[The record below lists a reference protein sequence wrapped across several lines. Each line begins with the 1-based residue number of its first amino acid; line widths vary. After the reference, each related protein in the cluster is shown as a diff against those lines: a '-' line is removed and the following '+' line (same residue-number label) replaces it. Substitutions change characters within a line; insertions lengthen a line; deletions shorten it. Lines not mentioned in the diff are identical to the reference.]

1 MAKSGNKME
10 VILMDTNAKRYLE
23 LISQHL
29 QEHHAALFVGSGF
42 SLNADKVTSDVPDI
56 PLWAGLAQKF
66 KEKLGDSDQ
75 NDPLALAESVEI
87 AYGRSELDHLL
98 LDSIKDADYR
108 PSPLYEK
115 LLRLPWSDVFTT
127 NYDTLLERAGENLVE
142 KTFTLVTNKNDL
154 VGSSGATRLIKLH
167 GSFPSQRPFIITAED
182 YRTYP
187 QKFAPFVNTVQQS
200 LLENTLCM
208 IGFSGNDPNFNNW
221 IGWIRDNLGAENAP
235 YLYLLSHE
243 SVSDVRR
250 EWLHRRN
257 IIVVDLSE
265 IFSAET
271 PYAIYEKALDYLWN
285 AYSEFR
291 VTGQNWKIEQL
302 LGENL
307 NHTASIKE
315 ALPIL
320 KKNHENCPKA
330 VTLSALNREQLK
342 HLLSITRSILAEQC
356 SQKNP
361 DTEKEI
367 EYLYEYDWLNEKAL
381 LPLFSADIDLY
392 QKILDR
398 NSDVCSAE
406 KGSILLS
413 MLRSF
418 REHGDEENWN
428 KKYEEIITIRSFLTD
443 EQQEK
448 LQWEKCLHLLFRY
461 EFQQTKQQLREWRVS
476 PDKTLWALRKAA
488 LCAELGEYNTALSL
502 LQNSLSNLRQR
513 LSRQT
518 RPDAFL
524 ISLESPMMRLQS
536 YISQAYSSSK
546 EEIDGENDSQD
557 FADEHRRT
565 IHRQYE
571 VDWEDENKYFTSK
584 LEAHWVPFQTYE
596 SKPGFDF
603 GINSST
609 MHLGGEDEERILAF
623 SFLRFR
629 EETGIPFRL
638 GNVVEGTKAAGGAA
652 ERIALYCPLWAI
664 LTVVR
669 TDEEKYVESSLT
681 RGVLSTW
688 PQEDADECCKFYMD
702 AVLRTETELNEIK
715 THWANTFATRTARI
729 LLTALSE
736 LCSKC
741 SDKMMETLL
750 VFLKKLYESP
760 QKEHYLNATLMVRR
774 LISFYPVALRHDLV
788 MQLLT
793 FPLPDLKRLNVQ
805 LDFPDPFEVLSA
817 SASGYESNSDRS
829 YKEVE
834 QLIALIQRNDED
846 LSALNR
852 LLYCGAHGLLTTE
865 QKKWLG
871 GFIWEN
877 GEPHLPP
884 YWLDTVCLKLPSQYE
899 VEEVRYLCQSI
910 TNKIAQNTSGAI
922 RFPGGD
928 AVFTELI
935 NVSLPHADDFT
946 PEETSAILE
955 YSNKRITALSENI
968 NREVDIFGD
977 KGMFVSQIYQIL
989 HALWIFTTLRS
1000 QWTPTEKDCAVMSAI
1015 ITQCD
1020 SHHIS
1025 HHGIKRYWSIFLK
1038 QNFESKKDLEHSL
1051 RSADTKRTHSC
1062 YNVLATTIC
1071 NPDKRLLPDDELCI
1085 GLGVAAQQIA
1095 WGVPKQLV
1103 SALQTVSHAVQYRS
1117 DLLTTH
1123 PMELILTGLSQL
1135 LEQTRISSDDTVAT
1149 ASEKGDI
1156 RRWAV
1161 ILATK
1166 IDTGKISKDG
1176 QEILKDW
1183 RAVSQ
1188 DKDEFAEIRNGQR

>member
-1 MAKSGNKME
+1 
-10 VILMDTNAKRYLE
+10 MDTNAKRYLE

-127 NYDTLLERAGENLVE
+127 NYDTLLERAWENLVE

-167 GSFPSQRPFIITAED
+167 GSFPSQRPFIITTED

-565 IHRQYE
+565 IHRQNE
-571 VDWEDENKYFTSK
+571 VDWEDENKYFTSR

-596 SKPGFDF
+596 TKPGFDF
-603 GINSST
+603 GISSST

-669 TDEEKYVESSLT
+669 TDEEKYMESSLT

-688 PQEDADECCKFYMD
+688 PQEDADECCQFYMD

-760 QKEHYLNATLMVRR
+760 QKEHYLNATPLVRR

-788 MQLLT
+788 MQLLA

-805 LDFPDPFEVLSA
+805 LDLPDPFEALSA
-817 SASGYESNSDRS
+817 SASGYETNSDRS

-834 QLIALIQRNDED
+834 QLIALAQRSDEN

-852 LLYCGAHGLLTTE
+852 LLYCGAHGLLTLE

-871 GFIWEN
+871 GFIWKN

-928 AVFTELI
+928 VVFTELI

-1051 RSADTKRTHSC
+1051 RSADTKRAHSC

-1085 GLGVAAQQIA
+1085 GLEVAAQQIA

-1117 DLLTTH
+1117 DLLTMQS
-1123 PMELILTGLSQL
+1123 MELILTGLSQL
-1135 LEQTRISSDDTVAT
+1135 LEQTRISSDDTVKS
-1149 ASEKGDI
+1149 ASDKGNI
-1156 RRWAV
+1156 RKWAV

-1166 IDTGKISKDG
+1166 IDAGKISKDG
-1176 QEILKDW
+1176 QEIIKDW
-1183 RAVSQ
+1183 SAVSQ

>member
-1 MAKSGNKME
+1 
-10 VILMDTNAKRYLE
+10 MDTNAKRYLE

-29 QEHHAALFVGSGF
+29 QEHHAALFVGAGF

-243 SVSDVRR
+243 AVSDVRR

-265 IFSAET
+265 IFSAES
-271 PYAIYEKALDYLWN
+271 PYAIYEQTLDYLWN
-285 AYSEFR
+285 AYSEFHA
-291 VTGQNWKIEQL
+291 TGQNWKIEQL
-302 LGENL
+302 LGKNL

-315 ALPIL
+315 VLPIL
-320 KKNHENCPKA
+320 KKNRENCPK
-330 VTLSALNREQLK
+330 VLTLSDSNRERLK
-342 HLLSITRSILAEQC
+342 HLLSIARSILAEQC
-356 SQKNP
+356 SQKDS
-361 DTEKEI
+361 DTENEI

-398 NSDVCSAE
+398 NSDMRSAE
-406 KGSILLS
+406 KCSVLLS

-428 KKYEEIITIRSFLTD
+428 KKYEELVTIKSFLTD
-443 EQQEK
+443 EQQEQ
-448 LQWEKCLHLLFRY
+448 LQWEKCLHSLFRY

-476 PDKTLWALRKAA
+476 PDETLWALRKAA

-513 LSRQT
+513 LSHQT
-518 RPDAFL
+518 RPDTFL
-524 ISLESPMMRLQS
+524 VSLESPMMRLQS
-536 YISQAYSSSK
+536 YVSQAYSSSNG
-546 EEIDGENDSQD
+546 EIDCKNSSQD
-557 FADEHRRT
+557 FVDEHRRT

-571 VDWEDENKYFTSK
+571 VDWEDENKYFTSR

-596 SKPGFDF
+596 TKPGFDF
-603 GINSST
+603 GISSST

-629 EETGIPFRL
+629 EETGMPFRL
-638 GNVVEGTKAAGGAA
+638 GNVVEDTKAAGGAA

-669 TDEEKYVESSLT
+669 TDEEKYMESALT

-688 PQEDADECCKFYMD
+688 SQENADECCQFYMD
-702 AVLRTETELNEIK
+702 AVLRTEAELNEIK

-729 LLTALSE
+729 LLTTLSE

-741 SDKMMETLL
+741 SDKMMAQLL
-750 VFLKKLYESP
+750 VFLKKLYDSP
-760 QKEHYLNATLMVRR
+760 QKEHYLKAAPLVRR

-793 FPLPDLKRLNVQ
+793 FPLPNLKRLNVQ

-817 SASGYESNSDRS
+817 SVSGYESNSDRS

-871 GFIWEN
+871 GFIWKN

-1000 QWTPTEKDCAVMSAI
+1000 QWTPTEKDCAVMLAI

-1051 RSADTKRTHSC
+1051 RSADTKRAHSC

-1117 DLLTTH
+1117 DLLTMQS
-1123 PMELILTGLSQL
+1123 MELILTGLSQL
-1135 LEQTRISSDDTVAT
+1135 VEQTRISSDDTVAT

-1166 IDTGKISKDG
+1166 IDAGKISKDG

-1188 DKDEFAEIRNGQR
+1188 DKDEFVEIRNGQR

>member
-1 MAKSGNKME
+1 
-10 VILMDTNAKRYLE
+10 MDTNAKRYLE

-42 SLNADKVTSDVPDI
+42 SLNADKVTSDVSDI
-56 PLWAGLAQKF
+56 PLWAGLARKF

-271 PYAIYEKALDYLWN
+271 PYAIYEKALDYLWD

-418 REHGDEENWN
+418 REHGDGENWN

-524 ISLESPMMRLQS
+524 VSLESPMMRLQS

-571 VDWEDENKYFTSK
+571 VDWEDENKYFTSR

-596 SKPGFDF
+596 TKPGFDF
-603 GINSST
+603 GISSST

-688 PQEDADECCKFYMD
+688 PQEDADECCQFYMD

-760 QKEHYLNATLMVRR
+760 QKEHYLNATPLVRR

-788 MQLLT
+788 MRLLT
-793 FPLPDLKRLNVQ
+793 FPLPDLKRLNLQ

-871 GFIWEN
+871 GFIWKN

-1051 RSADTKRTHSC
+1051 RSADTKRAHSC

-1085 GLGVAAQQIA
+1085 GLEVAAQQIA

-1117 DLLTTH
+1117 DLLTMQS
-1123 PMELILTGLSQL
+1123 MELILTGLSQL
-1135 LEQTRISSDDTVAT
+1135 VEQTRISSDDTVKS
-1149 ASEKGDI
+1149 ASDKGSI
-1156 RRWAV
+1156 RKWAV
-1161 ILATK
+1161 ALATK
-1166 IDTGKISKDG
+1166 IDAEKISKGG
-1176 QEILKDW
+1176 QDILKDW

-1188 DKDEFAEIRNGQR
+1188 DKDEFAEIRNIQR

>member
-1 MAKSGNKME
+1 
-10 VILMDTNAKRYLE
+10 MDTNAKRYLE

-127 NYDTLLERAGENLVE
+127 NYDTLLERAWENLVE

-167 GSFPSQRPFIITAED
+167 GSFPSQRPFIITTED

-571 VDWEDENKYFTSK
+571 VDWEDENKYFTSR

-596 SKPGFDF
+596 TKPGFDF
-603 GINSST
+603 GISSST
-609 MHLGGEDEERILAF
+609 MHLGGEDKERILAF

-688 PQEDADECCKFYMD
+688 PQEDADECCQFYMD

-760 QKEHYLNATLMVRR
+760 QKEHYLNAKPLVRR

-788 MQLLT
+788 MQLLA

-805 LDFPDPFEVLSA
+805 LDLPDPFEALSA
-817 SASGYESNSDRS
+817 SASGYETNSDRS

-834 QLIALIQRNDED
+834 QLIALAQRSDEN

-852 LLYCGAHGLLTTE
+852 LLYCGAHGLLTLE

-871 GFIWEN
+871 GFIWKN
-877 GEPHLPP
+877 GKPYLPP

-1038 QNFESKKDLEHSL
+1038 QNFESKMDLEHSL
-1051 RSADTKRTHSC
+1051 RSADTKRAHSC

-1085 GLGVAAQQIA
+1085 GLEVAAQQIA

-1117 DLLTTH
+1117 DLLTMQS
-1123 PMELILTGLSQL
+1123 MELILTGLSQL
-1135 LEQTRISSDDTVAT
+1135 VEQTRISSDDTVKS
-1149 ASEKGDI
+1149 ASDKGSI
-1156 RRWAV
+1156 RKWAV

-1166 IDTGKISKDG
+1166 IDAGKISKDG
-1176 QEILKDW
+1176 QEIIKDW
-1183 RAVSQ
+1183 SAVSQ

>member
-1 MAKSGNKME
+1 M
-10 VILMDTNAKRYLE
+10 
-23 LISQHL
+23 
-29 QEHHAALFVGSGF
+29 
-42 SLNADKVTSDVPDI
+42 
-56 PLWAGLAQKF
+56 
-66 KEKLGDSDQ
+66 
-75 NDPLALAESVEI
+75 
-87 AYGRSELDHLL
+87 
-98 LDSIKDADYR
+98 
-108 PSPLYEK
+108 
-115 LLRLPWSDVFTT
+115 
-127 NYDTLLERAGENLVE
+127 
-142 KTFTLVTNKNDL
+142 
-154 VGSSGATRLIKLH
+154 
-167 GSFPSQRPFIITAED
+167 
-182 YRTYP
+182 
-187 QKFAPFVNTVQQS
+187 
-200 LLENTLCM
+200 
-208 IGFSGNDPNFNNW
+208 
-221 IGWIRDNLGAENAP
+221 
-235 YLYLLSHE
+235 
-243 SVSDVRR
+243 
-250 EWLHRRN
+250 
-257 IIVVDLSE
+257 
-265 IFSAET
+265 
-271 PYAIYEKALDYLWN
+271 
-285 AYSEFR
+285 
-291 VTGQNWKIEQL
+291 
-302 LGENL
+302 
-307 NHTASIKE
+307 
-315 ALPIL
+315 
-320 KKNHENCPKA
+320 
-330 VTLSALNREQLK
+330 
-342 HLLSITRSILAEQC
+342 
-356 SQKNP
+356 
-361 DTEKEI
+361 
-367 EYLYEYDWLNEKAL
+367 
-381 LPLFSADIDLY
+381 
-392 QKILDR
+392 
-398 NSDVCSAE
+398 
-406 KGSILLS
+406 
-413 MLRSF
+413 
-418 REHGDEENWN
+418 
-428 KKYEEIITIRSFLTD
+428 
-443 EQQEK
+443 
-448 LQWEKCLHLLFRY
+448 
-461 EFQQTKQQLREWRVS
+461 
-476 PDKTLWALRKAA
+476 
-488 LCAELGEYNTALSL
+488 
-502 LQNSLSNLRQR
+502 
-513 LSRQT
+513 
-518 RPDAFL
+518 
-524 ISLESPMMRLQS
+524 
-536 YISQAYSSSK
+536 
-546 EEIDGENDSQD
+546 
-557 FADEHRRT
+557 DEHRRT

-571 VDWEDENKYFTSK
+571 VDWEDENKYFTSR

-596 SKPGFDF
+596 TKPGFDF
-603 GINSST
+603 GISSST

-629 EETGIPFRL
+629 EETGMPFRL
-638 GNVVEGTKAAGGAA
+638 GNVVEDTKAAGGAA

-669 TDEEKYVESSLT
+669 TDEEKYMESALT

-688 PQEDADECCKFYMD
+688 SQENADECCQFYMD
-702 AVLRTETELNEIK
+702 AVLRTEAELNEIK

-729 LLTALSE
+729 LLTTLSE

-741 SDKMMETLL
+741 SDKMMAQLL
-750 VFLKKLYESP
+750 VFLKKLYDSP
-760 QKEHYLNATLMVRR
+760 QKEHYLKAAPLVRR

-871 GFIWEN
+871 GFIWKN

-1000 QWTPTEKDCAVMSAI
+1000 QWTPTEKDCAVMLAI

-1038 QNFESKKDLEHSL
+1038 QNFESKKELEHSL
-1051 RSADTKRTHSC
+1051 RSADTKRAHSC

-1117 DLLTTH
+1117 DLLTMQS
-1123 PMELILTGLSQL
+1123 MELILTGLSQL
-1135 LEQTRISSDDTVAT
+1135 VEQTRISSDDTVAT

-1166 IDTGKISKDG
+1166 IDAGKISKDG

-1188 DKDEFAEIRNGQR
+1188 DKDEFVEIRNGQR

>member
-1 MAKSGNKME
+1 M
-10 VILMDTNAKRYLE
+10 
-23 LISQHL
+23 
-29 QEHHAALFVGSGF
+29 
-42 SLNADKVTSDVPDI
+42 
-56 PLWAGLAQKF
+56 
-66 KEKLGDSDQ
+66 
-75 NDPLALAESVEI
+75 
-87 AYGRSELDHLL
+87 
-98 LDSIKDADYR
+98 
-108 PSPLYEK
+108 
-115 LLRLPWSDVFTT
+115 
-127 NYDTLLERAGENLVE
+127 
-142 KTFTLVTNKNDL
+142 
-154 VGSSGATRLIKLH
+154 
-167 GSFPSQRPFIITAED
+167 
-182 YRTYP
+182 
-187 QKFAPFVNTVQQS
+187 
-200 LLENTLCM
+200 
-208 IGFSGNDPNFNNW
+208 
-221 IGWIRDNLGAENAP
+221 
-235 YLYLLSHE
+235 
-243 SVSDVRR
+243 
-250 EWLHRRN
+250 
-257 IIVVDLSE
+257 
-265 IFSAET
+265 
-271 PYAIYEKALDYLWN
+271 
-285 AYSEFR
+285 
-291 VTGQNWKIEQL
+291 
-302 LGENL
+302 
-307 NHTASIKE
+307 
-315 ALPIL
+315 
-320 KKNHENCPKA
+320 
-330 VTLSALNREQLK
+330 
-342 HLLSITRSILAEQC
+342 
-356 SQKNP
+356 
-361 DTEKEI
+361 
-367 EYLYEYDWLNEKAL
+367 
-381 LPLFSADIDLY
+381 
-392 QKILDR
+392 
-398 NSDVCSAE
+398 
-406 KGSILLS
+406 
-413 MLRSF
+413 
-418 REHGDEENWN
+418 
-428 KKYEEIITIRSFLTD
+428 
-443 EQQEK
+443 
-448 LQWEKCLHLLFRY
+448 HLLFRY

-524 ISLESPMMRLQS
+524 VSLESPMMRLQS

-546 EEIDGENDSQD
+546 GKIDCENDSQD

-652 ERIALYCPLWAI
+652 ERIALYYPLWAI

-688 PQEDADECCKFYMD
+688 PQEDADECCQFYMD

-750 VFLKKLYESP
+750 VFLKKMYESP
-760 QKEHYLNATLMVRR
+760 QKEHYLNAAPLVRR

-871 GFIWEN
+871 GFIWKN

-1166 IDTGKISKDG
+1166 IDAGKISKDG

>member
-1 MAKSGNKME
+1 
-10 VILMDTNAKRYLE
+10 
-23 LISQHL
+23 
-29 QEHHAALFVGSGF
+29 
-42 SLNADKVTSDVPDI
+42 
-56 PLWAGLAQKF
+56 
-66 KEKLGDSDQ
+66 
-75 NDPLALAESVEI
+75 
-87 AYGRSELDHLL
+87 
-98 LDSIKDADYR
+98 
-108 PSPLYEK
+108 
-115 LLRLPWSDVFTT
+115 
-127 NYDTLLERAGENLVE
+127 
-142 KTFTLVTNKNDL
+142 
-154 VGSSGATRLIKLH
+154 
-167 GSFPSQRPFIITAED
+167 
-182 YRTYP
+182 
-187 QKFAPFVNTVQQS
+187 
-200 LLENTLCM
+200 
-208 IGFSGNDPNFNNW
+208 
-221 IGWIRDNLGAENAP
+221 
-235 YLYLLSHE
+235 
-243 SVSDVRR
+243 
-250 EWLHRRN
+250 
-257 IIVVDLSE
+257 
-265 IFSAET
+265 
-271 PYAIYEKALDYLWN
+271 
-285 AYSEFR
+285 
-291 VTGQNWKIEQL
+291 
-302 LGENL
+302 
-307 NHTASIKE
+307 
-315 ALPIL
+315 
-320 KKNHENCPKA
+320 
-330 VTLSALNREQLK
+330 
-342 HLLSITRSILAEQC
+342 
-356 SQKNP
+356 
-361 DTEKEI
+361 
-367 EYLYEYDWLNEKAL
+367 
-381 LPLFSADIDLY
+381 
-392 QKILDR
+392 
-398 NSDVCSAE
+398 
-406 KGSILLS
+406 
-413 MLRSF
+413 
-418 REHGDEENWN
+418 
-428 KKYEEIITIRSFLTD
+428 
-443 EQQEK
+443 
-448 LQWEKCLHLLFRY
+448 
-461 EFQQTKQQLREWRVS
+461 
-476 PDKTLWALRKAA
+476 
-488 LCAELGEYNTALSL
+488 
-502 LQNSLSNLRQR
+502 
-513 LSRQT
+513 
-518 RPDAFL
+518 
-524 ISLESPMMRLQS
+524 
-536 YISQAYSSSK
+536 
-546 EEIDGENDSQD
+546 
-557 FADEHRRT
+557 
-565 IHRQYE
+565 
-571 VDWEDENKYFTSK
+571 
-584 LEAHWVPFQTYE
+584 
-596 SKPGFDF
+596 
-603 GINSST
+603 

-629 EETGIPFRL
+629 EETGMPFRL
-638 GNVVEGTKAAGGAA
+638 GNVVEDTKAAGGAA

-669 TDEEKYVESSLT
+669 TDEEKYMESALT

-688 PQEDADECCKFYMD
+688 SQENADECCQFYMD
-702 AVLRTETELNEIK
+702 AVLRTEAELNEIK

-729 LLTALSE
+729 LLTTLSE

-741 SDKMMETLL
+741 SDKMMAQLL
-750 VFLKKLYESP
+750 VFLKKLYDSP
-760 QKEHYLNATLMVRR
+760 QKEHYLKAAPLVRR

-871 GFIWEN
+871 GFIWKN

-1000 QWTPTEKDCAVMSAI
+1000 QWTPTEKDCAVMLAI

-1051 RSADTKRTHSC
+1051 RSADTKRAHSC

-1117 DLLTTH
+1117 DLLTMQS
-1123 PMELILTGLSQL
+1123 MELILTGLSQL
-1135 LEQTRISSDDTVAT
+1135 VEQTRISSDDTVAT

-1166 IDTGKISKDG
+1166 IDAGKISKDG

-1188 DKDEFAEIRNGQR
+1188 DKDEFVEIRNGQR

>member
-1 MAKSGNKME
+1 M
-10 VILMDTNAKRYLE
+10 
-23 LISQHL
+23 
-29 QEHHAALFVGSGF
+29 
-42 SLNADKVTSDVPDI
+42 
-56 PLWAGLAQKF
+56 
-66 KEKLGDSDQ
+66 
-75 NDPLALAESVEI
+75 
-87 AYGRSELDHLL
+87 
-98 LDSIKDADYR
+98 
-108 PSPLYEK
+108 
-115 LLRLPWSDVFTT
+115 
-127 NYDTLLERAGENLVE
+127 
-142 KTFTLVTNKNDL
+142 
-154 VGSSGATRLIKLH
+154 
-167 GSFPSQRPFIITAED
+167 
-182 YRTYP
+182 
-187 QKFAPFVNTVQQS
+187 
-200 LLENTLCM
+200 
-208 IGFSGNDPNFNNW
+208 
-221 IGWIRDNLGAENAP
+221 
-235 YLYLLSHE
+235 
-243 SVSDVRR
+243 
-250 EWLHRRN
+250 
-257 IIVVDLSE
+257 
-265 IFSAET
+265 
-271 PYAIYEKALDYLWN
+271 
-285 AYSEFR
+285 
-291 VTGQNWKIEQL
+291 
-302 LGENL
+302 
-307 NHTASIKE
+307 
-315 ALPIL
+315 
-320 KKNHENCPKA
+320 
-330 VTLSALNREQLK
+330 
-342 HLLSITRSILAEQC
+342 
-356 SQKNP
+356 
-361 DTEKEI
+361 
-367 EYLYEYDWLNEKAL
+367 
-381 LPLFSADIDLY
+381 
-392 QKILDR
+392 
-398 NSDVCSAE
+398 
-406 KGSILLS
+406 
-413 MLRSF
+413 
-418 REHGDEENWN
+418 
-428 KKYEEIITIRSFLTD
+428 
-443 EQQEK
+443 
-448 LQWEKCLHLLFRY
+448 
-461 EFQQTKQQLREWRVS
+461 
-476 PDKTLWALRKAA
+476 
-488 LCAELGEYNTALSL
+488 
-502 LQNSLSNLRQR
+502 
-513 LSRQT
+513 
-518 RPDAFL
+518 
-524 ISLESPMMRLQS
+524 
-536 YISQAYSSSK
+536 
-546 EEIDGENDSQD
+546 
-557 FADEHRRT
+557 DEHRRT

-571 VDWEDENKYFTSK
+571 VDWEDENKYFTSR

-596 SKPGFDF
+596 TKPGFDF
-603 GINSST
+603 GISSST

-638 GNVVEGTKAAGGAA
+638 GNVVEDTKAAGGAA

-669 TDEEKYVESSLT
+669 TDEEKYMESALT

-688 PQEDADECCKFYMD
+688 SQEDADECCQFYMD
-702 AVLRTETELNEIK
+702 AVLRTEAELNEIK

-729 LLTALSE
+729 LLTTLSE

-741 SDKMMETLL
+741 SDKMMAQLL
-750 VFLKKLYESP
+750 VFLKKLYDSP
-760 QKEHYLNATLMVRR
+760 QKEHYLKAAPLVRR

-871 GFIWEN
+871 GFIWKN

-1051 RSADTKRTHSC
+1051 RSADTKRAHSC

-1117 DLLTTH
+1117 DLLTMQS
-1123 PMELILTGLSQL
+1123 MELILTGLSQL
-1135 LEQTRISSDDTVAT
+1135 VEQTRISSDDTVAT

-1166 IDTGKISKDG
+1166 IDAGKISKDG

-1188 DKDEFAEIRNGQR
+1188 DKDEFVEIRNGQR

>member
-1 MAKSGNKME
+1 
-10 VILMDTNAKRYLE
+10 MDTNAKRYLE

-127 NYDTLLERAGENLVE
+127 NYDTLLERAWENLVE

-167 GSFPSQRPFIITAED
+167 GSFPSQRPFIITTED

-571 VDWEDENKYFTSK
+571 VDWEDENKYFTSR

-596 SKPGFDF
+596 TKPGFDF
-603 GINSST
+603 GISSST
-609 MHLGGEDEERILAF
+609 MHLGGEDKERILAF

-688 PQEDADECCKFYMD
+688 PQEDADECCQFYMD

-760 QKEHYLNATLMVRR
+760 QKEHYLNATPLVRR

-788 MQLLT
+788 MQLLA

-805 LDFPDPFEVLSA
+805 LDLPDPFEALSA
-817 SASGYESNSDRS
+817 SASGYETNSDRS

-834 QLIALIQRNDED
+834 QLIALAQRSDEN

-852 LLYCGAHGLLTTE
+852 LLYCGAHGLLTLE

-871 GFIWEN
+871 GFIWKN
-877 GEPHLPP
+877 GKPYLPP

-1038 QNFESKKDLEHSL
+1038 QNFESKMDLEHSL
-1051 RSADTKRTHSC
+1051 RSADTKRAHSC

-1085 GLGVAAQQIA
+1085 GLEVAAQQIA

-1117 DLLTTH
+1117 DLLTMQS
-1123 PMELILTGLSQL
+1123 MELILTGLSQL
-1135 LEQTRISSDDTVAT
+1135 VEQTRISSDDTVKS
-1149 ASEKGDI
+1149 ASDKGSI
-1156 RRWAV
+1156 RKWAV

-1166 IDTGKISKDG
+1166 IDAGKISKDG
-1176 QEILKDW
+1176 QEIIKDW
-1183 RAVSQ
+1183 SAVSQ

>member
-1 MAKSGNKME
+1 
-10 VILMDTNAKRYLE
+10 MDTNAKRYLE

-243 SVSDVRR
+243 FVSDVRR

-361 DTEKEI
+361 DIEKEI

-524 ISLESPMMRLQS
+524 VSLESSMMRLQS

-546 EEIDGENDSQD
+546 GKIDCENDSQD

-652 ERIALYCPLWAI
+652 ERIALYYPLWAI

-688 PQEDADECCKFYMD
+688 PQEDADECCQFYMD

-760 QKEHYLNATLMVRR
+760 QKEHYLNAAPLVRR
-774 LISFYPVALRHDLV
+774 LIPFYPVALRHDLV

-871 GFIWEN
+871 GFIWKN

-928 AVFTELI
+928 AVFIELI

>member
-1 MAKSGNKME
+1 
-10 VILMDTNAKRYLE
+10 MDTNAKRYLE

-320 KKNHENCPKA
+320 KKNRENCPKA

-428 KKYEEIITIRSFLTD
+428 KRYEEIITIRSFLTD

-571 VDWEDENKYFTSK
+571 VDWEDENKYFTSR

-596 SKPGFDF
+596 TKPGFDF
-603 GINSST
+603 GISSST

-1051 RSADTKRTHSC
+1051 RSADTKRAHSC

-1085 GLGVAAQQIA
+1085 GLEVAAQQIA

-1117 DLLTTH
+1117 DLLT
-1123 PMELILTGLSQL
+1123 MQSLELILTGLSQL
-1135 LEQTRISSDDTVAT
+1135 VEQTRISSDDTVKS
-1149 ASEKGDI
+1149 ASDKGSI
-1156 RRWAV
+1156 RKWAV

-1166 IDTGKISKDG
+1166 IDAGKISKDG

>member
-1 MAKSGNKME
+1 
-10 VILMDTNAKRYLE
+10 MDTNAKRYLE

-571 VDWEDENKYFTSK
+571 VDWEDENKYFTSR

-596 SKPGFDF
+596 TKPGFDF
-603 GINSST
+603 GISSST

-1051 RSADTKRTHSC
+1051 RSADTKRAHSC

-1085 GLGVAAQQIA
+1085 GLEVAAQQIA

-1117 DLLTTH
+1117 DLLT
-1123 PMELILTGLSQL
+1123 MQSLELILTGLSQL
-1135 LEQTRISSDDTVAT
+1135 VEQTRISSDDTVKS
-1149 ASEKGDI
+1149 ASDKGSI
-1156 RRWAV
+1156 RKWAV

-1166 IDTGKISKDG
+1166 IDAGKISKDG

>member
-1 MAKSGNKME
+1 M
-10 VILMDTNAKRYLE
+10 
-23 LISQHL
+23 
-29 QEHHAALFVGSGF
+29 
-42 SLNADKVTSDVPDI
+42 
-56 PLWAGLAQKF
+56 
-66 KEKLGDSDQ
+66 
-75 NDPLALAESVEI
+75 
-87 AYGRSELDHLL
+87 
-98 LDSIKDADYR
+98 
-108 PSPLYEK
+108 
-115 LLRLPWSDVFTT
+115 
-127 NYDTLLERAGENLVE
+127 
-142 KTFTLVTNKNDL
+142 
-154 VGSSGATRLIKLH
+154 
-167 GSFPSQRPFIITAED
+167 
-182 YRTYP
+182 
-187 QKFAPFVNTVQQS
+187 
-200 LLENTLCM
+200 
-208 IGFSGNDPNFNNW
+208 
-221 IGWIRDNLGAENAP
+221 
-235 YLYLLSHE
+235 
-243 SVSDVRR
+243 
-250 EWLHRRN
+250 
-257 IIVVDLSE
+257 
-265 IFSAET
+265 
-271 PYAIYEKALDYLWN
+271 
-285 AYSEFR
+285 
-291 VTGQNWKIEQL
+291 
-302 LGENL
+302 
-307 NHTASIKE
+307 
-315 ALPIL
+315 
-320 KKNHENCPKA
+320 
-330 VTLSALNREQLK
+330 
-342 HLLSITRSILAEQC
+342 
-356 SQKNP
+356 
-361 DTEKEI
+361 
-367 EYLYEYDWLNEKAL
+367 
-381 LPLFSADIDLY
+381 
-392 QKILDR
+392 
-398 NSDVCSAE
+398 
-406 KGSILLS
+406 
-413 MLRSF
+413 
-418 REHGDEENWN
+418 
-428 KKYEEIITIRSFLTD
+428 
-443 EQQEK
+443 
-448 LQWEKCLHLLFRY
+448 
-461 EFQQTKQQLREWRVS
+461 
-476 PDKTLWALRKAA
+476 
-488 LCAELGEYNTALSL
+488 
-502 LQNSLSNLRQR
+502 
-513 LSRQT
+513 
-518 RPDAFL
+518 
-524 ISLESPMMRLQS
+524 
-536 YISQAYSSSK
+536 
-546 EEIDGENDSQD
+546 
-557 FADEHRRT
+557 DEHRRT

-571 VDWEDENKYFTSK
+571 VDWEDENKYFTSR

-596 SKPGFDF
+596 TKPGFDF
-603 GINSST
+603 GISSST

-629 EETGIPFRL
+629 EETGMPFRL
-638 GNVVEGTKAAGGAA
+638 GNVVEDTKAAGGAA

-669 TDEEKYVESSLT
+669 TDEEKYMESALT

-688 PQEDADECCKFYMD
+688 SQENADECCQFYMD
-702 AVLRTETELNEIK
+702 AVLRTEAELNEIK

-729 LLTALSE
+729 LLTTLSE

-741 SDKMMETLL
+741 SDKMMAQLL
-750 VFLKKLYESP
+750 VFLKKLYDSP
-760 QKEHYLNATLMVRR
+760 QKEHYLKAAPLVRR

-871 GFIWEN
+871 GFIWKN

-1000 QWTPTEKDCAVMSAI
+1000 QWTPTEKDCAVMLAI

-1051 RSADTKRTHSC
+1051 RSADTKRAHSC

-1117 DLLTTH
+1117 DLLTMQS
-1123 PMELILTGLSQL
+1123 MELILTGLSQL
-1135 LEQTRISSDDTVAT
+1135 VEQTRISSDDTVAT

-1166 IDTGKISKDG
+1166 IDAGKISKDG
-1176 QEILKDW
+1176 QEILKD
-1183 RAVSQ
+1183 
-1188 DKDEFAEIRNGQR
+1188 

>member
-1 MAKSGNKME
+1 MS
-10 VILMDTNAKRYLE
+10 TNAKRYLE

-87 AYGRSELDHLL
+87 AYGRNELDHLL

-127 NYDTLLERAGENLVE
+127 NYDTLLERAGKNLVE

-154 VGSSGATRLIKLH
+154 VGSSGTTRLIKLH

-235 YLYLLSHE
+235 YLYFLSHE

-265 IFSAET
+265 IFSAES
-271 PYAIYEKALDYLWN
+271 PYAIYEQALDYLWN

-302 LGENL
+302 LGGNI

-320 KKNHENCPKA
+320 KKNRESCPKT
-330 VTLSALNREQLK
+330 VTLSALNRGKLK
-342 HLLSITRSILAEQC
+342 HLLSITHSILAEQC
-356 SQKNP
+356 SQKDSDAEN
-361 DTEKEI
+361 EI

-381 LPLFSADIDLY
+381 LPLFSTDIDLY

-398 NSDVCSAE
+398 NSDVRSAE
-406 KGSILLS
+406 KCSILLS

-428 KKYEEIITIRSFLTD
+428 KKYEELVTIKSFLTD
-443 EQQEK
+443 EQQEQ
-448 LQWEKCLHLLFRY
+448 LQWEECLHSFFQY
-461 EFQQTKQQLREWRVS
+461 EFQQLQQKLKKWNVS
-476 PDKTLWALRKAA
+476 PDKPIWALRKSA
-488 LCAELGEYNTALSL
+488 LYAELGEYDTALSL
-502 LQNSLSNLRQR
+502 LQDSLSNLRQQMAH
-513 LSRQT
+513 QT
-518 RPDAFL
+518 RPDSFL
-524 ISLESPMMRLQS
+524 VSLESPMMRLQS
-536 YISQAYSSSK
+536 YISQAHSYSK
-546 EEIDGENDSQD
+546 GEIDFENDSQN
-557 FADEHRRT
+557 FVDEHRRT

-571 VDWEDENKYFTSK
+571 VDWEDENKYFTSR
-584 LEAHWVPFQTYE
+584 LEAHWVPFRTYE
-596 SKPGFDF
+596 NKPGFDF
-603 GINSST
+603 GMSSST
-609 MHLGGEDEERILAF
+609 MHLGGEDEERVLAF

-629 EETGIPFRL
+629 EETGVPFRL
-638 GNVVEGTKAAGGAA
+638 GNVVEDIKAAGGAA
-652 ERIALYCPLWAI
+652 DRIALYCPLWAI

-669 TDEEKYVESSLT
+669 TDEEKYVESALT

-688 PQEDADECCKFYMD
+688 PQEDADECCQFYMD
-702 AVLRTETELNEIK
+702 AVLRTEAELNEIK

-741 SDKMMETLL
+741 SDKMMAKLL
-750 VFLKKLYESP
+750 AFLKKLYELP
-760 QKEHYLNATLMVRR
+760 QKEHYLNAAPLVRR
-774 LISFYPVALRHDLV
+774 LISFYPIALRQDLV

-805 LDFPDPFEVLSA
+805 LDLPDPFEALSA
-817 SASGYESNSDRS
+817 SASGYETKSDRS

-834 QLIALIQRNDED
+834 QLIVLAQRNDEN

-852 LLYCGAHGLLTTE
+852 LLYCGAHGLLTLE

-871 GFIWEN
+871 GFIWKNEK
-877 GEPHLPP
+877 PHLPP
-884 YWLDTVCLKLPSQYE
+884 YWLDTVCLKLPSQHE

-910 TNKIAQNTSGAI
+910 TNKIAQNISGAI
-922 RFPGGD
+922 RFPGGSE
-928 AVFTELI
+928 VFTELI

-946 PEETSAILE
+946 SEEVSKILE
-955 YSNKRITALSENI
+955 CCNERIAALSENI
-968 NREVDIFGD
+968 SRGVDIFGD

-1000 QWTPTEKDCAVMSAI
+1000 QWIPTEKDCAVMSAI

-1020 SHHIS
+1020 SRHIG
-1025 HHGIKRYWSIFLK
+1025 HHGIKRYWSILLK
-1038 QNFESKKDLEHSL
+1038 QDFDSKKDLGHSL

-1062 YNVLATTIC
+1062 YNVLATAIC

-1085 GLGVAAQQIA
+1085 GLEVAAQQIA

-1117 DLLTTH
+1117 DLLTMQS
-1123 PMELILTGLSQL
+1123 MELILTGLSQL
-1135 LEQTRISSDDTVAT
+1135 VEQTRISSDDTVAT

-1161 ILATK
+1161 VLATK
-1166 IDTGKISKDG
+1166 LNNEGISEESRKV
-1176 QEILKDW
+1176 LNCW
-1183 RAVSQ
+1183 RTVSK
-1188 DKDEFAEIRNGQR
+1188 DKDEFAEIRNIQR

>member
-1 MAKSGNKME
+1 
-10 VILMDTNAKRYLE
+10 MDTNAKRYLE

-243 SVSDVRR
+243 FVSDVRR

-361 DTEKEI
+361 DIEKEI

-524 ISLESPMMRLQS
+524 VSLESPMMRLQS

-546 EEIDGENDSQD
+546 GKIDCENDSQD

-652 ERIALYCPLWAI
+652 ERIALYYPLWAI

-688 PQEDADECCKFYMD
+688 PQEDADECCQFYMD

-760 QKEHYLNATLMVRR
+760 QKEHYLNAAPLVRR
-774 LISFYPVALRHDLV
+774 LIPFYPVALRHDLV

-871 GFIWEN
+871 GFIWKN

-928 AVFTELI
+928 AVFIELI

>member
-1 MAKSGNKME
+1 MS
-10 VILMDTNAKRYLE
+10 
-23 LISQHL
+23 
-29 QEHHAALFVGSGF
+29 
-42 SLNADKVTSDVPDI
+42 
-56 PLWAGLAQKF
+56 
-66 KEKLGDSDQ
+66 
-75 NDPLALAESVEI
+75 
-87 AYGRSELDHLL
+87 
-98 LDSIKDADYR
+98 
-108 PSPLYEK
+108 
-115 LLRLPWSDVFTT
+115 
-127 NYDTLLERAGENLVE
+127 
-142 KTFTLVTNKNDL
+142 
-154 VGSSGATRLIKLH
+154 
-167 GSFPSQRPFIITAED
+167 
-182 YRTYP
+182 
-187 QKFAPFVNTVQQS
+187 
-200 LLENTLCM
+200 
-208 IGFSGNDPNFNNW
+208 
-221 IGWIRDNLGAENAP
+221 
-235 YLYLLSHE
+235 
-243 SVSDVRR
+243 
-250 EWLHRRN
+250 
-257 IIVVDLSE
+257 
-265 IFSAET
+265 
-271 PYAIYEKALDYLWN
+271 
-285 AYSEFR
+285 
-291 VTGQNWKIEQL
+291 
-302 LGENL
+302 
-307 NHTASIKE
+307 
-315 ALPIL
+315 
-320 KKNHENCPKA
+320 
-330 VTLSALNREQLK
+330 
-342 HLLSITRSILAEQC
+342 
-356 SQKNP
+356 
-361 DTEKEI
+361 
-367 EYLYEYDWLNEKAL
+367 
-381 LPLFSADIDLY
+381 
-392 QKILDR
+392 
-398 NSDVCSAE
+398 
-406 KGSILLS
+406 
-413 MLRSF
+413 
-418 REHGDEENWN
+418 
-428 KKYEEIITIRSFLTD
+428 
-443 EQQEK
+443 
-448 LQWEKCLHLLFRY
+448 
-461 EFQQTKQQLREWRVS
+461 
-476 PDKTLWALRKAA
+476 
-488 LCAELGEYNTALSL
+488 
-502 LQNSLSNLRQR
+502 
-513 LSRQT
+513 
-518 RPDAFL
+518 
-524 ISLESPMMRLQS
+524 
-536 YISQAYSSSK
+536 
-546 EEIDGENDSQD
+546 
-557 FADEHRRT
+557 
-565 IHRQYE
+565 
-571 VDWEDENKYFTSK
+571 
-584 LEAHWVPFQTYE
+584 
-596 SKPGFDF
+596 
-603 GINSST
+603 SST
-609 MHLGGEDEERILAF
+609 MHLGGEDEERVLAF

-629 EETGIPFRL
+629 EETGMPFRL
-638 GNVVEGTKAAGGAA
+638 GNVVEDAKAAGGAA

-669 TDEEKYVESSLT
+669 TDEEKYMESALT

-688 PQEDADECCKFYMD
+688 SQENADECCQFYMD
-702 AVLRTETELNEIK
+702 AVLRTEAELNEIK

-729 LLTALSE
+729 LLTTLSE

-741 SDKMMETLL
+741 SDKMMAQLL
-750 VFLKKLYESP
+750 VFLKKLYDSP
-760 QKEHYLNATLMVRR
+760 QKEHYLKAAPLVRR

-871 GFIWEN
+871 GFIWKN

-1000 QWTPTEKDCAVMSAI
+1000 QWTPTEKDCAVMLAI

-1051 RSADTKRTHSC
+1051 RSADTKRAHSC

-1117 DLLTTH
+1117 DLLTMQS
-1123 PMELILTGLSQL
+1123 MELILTGLSQL
-1135 LEQTRISSDDTVAT
+1135 VEQTRISSDDTVAT

-1166 IDTGKISKDG
+1166 IDAGKISKDG

-1188 DKDEFAEIRNGQR
+1188 DKDEFVEIRNGQR

>member
-1 MAKSGNKME
+1 
-10 VILMDTNAKRYLE
+10 MDTNAKRYLE

-342 HLLSITRSILAEQC
+342 HLLPITRSILAEQC

-418 REHGDEENWN
+418 REHGDGENWN

-524 ISLESPMMRLQS
+524 VSLESPMMRLQS

-571 VDWEDENKYFTSK
+571 VDWEDENKYFTSR

-596 SKPGFDF
+596 TKPGFDF
-603 GINSST
+603 GISSST

-688 PQEDADECCKFYMD
+688 PQEDADECCQFYMD

-760 QKEHYLNATLMVRR
+760 QKEHYLNATPLVRR

-788 MQLLT
+788 MRLLT
-793 FPLPDLKRLNVQ
+793 FPLPDLKRLNLQ

-871 GFIWEN
+871 GFIWKN

-910 TNKIAQNTSGAI
+910 TNKIVQNTSGAI

-1051 RSADTKRTHSC
+1051 RSADTKRAHSC

-1085 GLGVAAQQIA
+1085 GLEVAAQQIA

-1117 DLLTTH
+1117 DLLTMQS
-1123 PMELILTGLSQL
+1123 MELILTGLSQL
-1135 LEQTRISSDDTVAT
+1135 VEQTRISSDDTVKS
-1149 ASEKGDI
+1149 ASDKGSI
-1156 RRWAV
+1156 RKWAV
-1161 ILATK
+1161 ALATK
-1166 IDTGKISKDG
+1166 IDAEKISKEG
-1176 QEILKDW
+1176 QDILKDW

-1188 DKDEFAEIRNGQR
+1188 DKDEFAEIRNIQR

>member
-1 MAKSGNKME
+1 M
-10 VILMDTNAKRYLE
+10 
-23 LISQHL
+23 
-29 QEHHAALFVGSGF
+29 
-42 SLNADKVTSDVPDI
+42 
-56 PLWAGLAQKF
+56 
-66 KEKLGDSDQ
+66 
-75 NDPLALAESVEI
+75 
-87 AYGRSELDHLL
+87 
-98 LDSIKDADYR
+98 
-108 PSPLYEK
+108 
-115 LLRLPWSDVFTT
+115 
-127 NYDTLLERAGENLVE
+127 
-142 KTFTLVTNKNDL
+142 
-154 VGSSGATRLIKLH
+154 
-167 GSFPSQRPFIITAED
+167 
-182 YRTYP
+182 
-187 QKFAPFVNTVQQS
+187 
-200 LLENTLCM
+200 
-208 IGFSGNDPNFNNW
+208 
-221 IGWIRDNLGAENAP
+221 
-235 YLYLLSHE
+235 
-243 SVSDVRR
+243 
-250 EWLHRRN
+250 
-257 IIVVDLSE
+257 
-265 IFSAET
+265 
-271 PYAIYEKALDYLWN
+271 
-285 AYSEFR
+285 
-291 VTGQNWKIEQL
+291 
-302 LGENL
+302 
-307 NHTASIKE
+307 
-315 ALPIL
+315 
-320 KKNHENCPKA
+320 
-330 VTLSALNREQLK
+330 
-342 HLLSITRSILAEQC
+342 
-356 SQKNP
+356 
-361 DTEKEI
+361 
-367 EYLYEYDWLNEKAL
+367 
-381 LPLFSADIDLY
+381 
-392 QKILDR
+392 
-398 NSDVCSAE
+398 
-406 KGSILLS
+406 
-413 MLRSF
+413 
-418 REHGDEENWN
+418 
-428 KKYEEIITIRSFLTD
+428 
-443 EQQEK
+443 
-448 LQWEKCLHLLFRY
+448 
-461 EFQQTKQQLREWRVS
+461 
-476 PDKTLWALRKAA
+476 
-488 LCAELGEYNTALSL
+488 
-502 LQNSLSNLRQR
+502 
-513 LSRQT
+513 
-518 RPDAFL
+518 
-524 ISLESPMMRLQS
+524 
-536 YISQAYSSSK
+536 
-546 EEIDGENDSQD
+546 
-557 FADEHRRT
+557 
-565 IHRQYE
+565 
-571 VDWEDENKYFTSK
+571 
-584 LEAHWVPFQTYE
+584 
-596 SKPGFDF
+596 
-603 GINSST
+603 
-609 MHLGGEDEERILAF
+609 
-623 SFLRFR
+623 
-629 EETGIPFRL
+629 
-638 GNVVEGTKAAGGAA
+638 
-652 ERIALYCPLWAI
+652 
-664 LTVVR
+664 VR
-669 TDEEKYVESSLT
+669 TDEEKYMESALT

-688 PQEDADECCKFYMD
+688 PQEDADECCQFYMD

-741 SDKMMETLL
+741 SEKMMTQLL
-750 VFLKKLYESP
+750 GFLKKLYDSP
-760 QKEHYLNATLMVRR
+760 QKEHYLKATPLVRR

-788 MQLLT
+788 MQLLA

-805 LDFPDPFEVLSA
+805 LDLPDPFEVLSA

-871 GFIWEN
+871 GFIWKN

-1000 QWTPTEKDCAVMSAI
+1000 QWTPTEKDCAVMLAI

-1051 RSADTKRTHSC
+1051 RSADTKRAHSC

-1117 DLLTTH
+1117 DLLTMQS
-1123 PMELILTGLSQL
+1123 MELILTGLSQL
-1135 LEQTRISSDDTVAT
+1135 VEQTRISSDDTVAT

-1166 IDTGKISKDG
+1166 IDAGKISKDG

-1188 DKDEFAEIRNGQR
+1188 DKDEFVEIRNGQR

>member
-1 MAKSGNKME
+1 
-10 VILMDTNAKRYLE
+10 MDTNAKRYLE

-29 QEHHAALFVGSGF
+29 QEHHAALFVGAGF

-243 SVSDVRR
+243 AVSDVRR

-265 IFSAET
+265 IFSAES
-271 PYAIYEKALDYLWN
+271 PYAIYEQTLDYLWN
-285 AYSEFR
+285 AYSEFHA
-291 VTGQNWKIEQL
+291 TGQNWKIEQL
-302 LGENL
+302 LGKNL

-315 ALPIL
+315 VLPIL
-320 KKNHENCPKA
+320 KKNRENCPK
-330 VTLSALNREQLK
+330 VLTLSDSNRERLK
-342 HLLSITRSILAEQC
+342 HLLSIARSILAEQC
-356 SQKNP
+356 SQKDS
-361 DTEKEI
+361 DTENEI

-398 NSDVCSAE
+398 NSDMRSAE
-406 KGSILLS
+406 KCSVLLS

-428 KKYEEIITIRSFLTD
+428 KKYEELVTIKSFLTD
-443 EQQEK
+443 EQQEQ
-448 LQWEKCLHLLFRY
+448 LQWEKCLHSLFRY

-476 PDKTLWALRKAA
+476 PDETLWALRKAA

-513 LSRQT
+513 LSHQT
-518 RPDAFL
+518 RPDTFL
-524 ISLESPMMRLQS
+524 VSLESPMMRLQS
-536 YISQAYSSSK
+536 YVSQAYS
-546 EEIDGENDSQD
+546 
-557 FADEHRRT
+557 
-565 IHRQYE
+565 
-571 VDWEDENKYFTSK
+571 
-584 LEAHWVPFQTYE
+584 
-596 SKPGFDF
+596 
-603 GINSST
+603 
-609 MHLGGEDEERILAF
+609 
-623 SFLRFR
+623 
-629 EETGIPFRL
+629 
-638 GNVVEGTKAAGGAA
+638 
-652 ERIALYCPLWAI
+652 
-664 LTVVR
+664 
-669 TDEEKYVESSLT
+669 
-681 RGVLSTW
+681 
-688 PQEDADECCKFYMD
+688 
-702 AVLRTETELNEIK
+702 
-715 THWANTFATRTARI
+715 
-729 LLTALSE
+729 
-736 LCSKC
+736 
-741 SDKMMETLL
+741 
-750 VFLKKLYESP
+750 
-760 QKEHYLNATLMVRR
+760 
-774 LISFYPVALRHDLV
+774 
-788 MQLLT
+788 
-793 FPLPDLKRLNVQ
+793 
-805 LDFPDPFEVLSA
+805 
-817 SASGYESNSDRS
+817 
-829 YKEVE
+829 
-834 QLIALIQRNDED
+834 
-846 LSALNR
+846 
-852 LLYCGAHGLLTTE
+852 
-865 QKKWLG
+865 
-871 GFIWEN
+871 
-877 GEPHLPP
+877 
-884 YWLDTVCLKLPSQYE
+884 SQYE

-1000 QWTPTEKDCAVMSAI
+1000 QWTPTEKDCAVMLAI

-1051 RSADTKRTHSC
+1051 RSADTKRAHSC

-1117 DLLTTH
+1117 DLLTMQS
-1123 PMELILTGLSQL
+1123 MELILTGLSQL
-1135 LEQTRISSDDTVAT
+1135 VEQTRISSDDTVAT

-1166 IDTGKISKDG
+1166 IDAGKISKDG

-1188 DKDEFAEIRNGQR
+1188 DKDEFVEIRNGQR

>member
-1 MAKSGNKME
+1 
-10 VILMDTNAKRYLE
+10 MDTNAKRYLE

-29 QEHHAALFVGSGF
+29 QEHHAALFVGAGF

-243 SVSDVRR
+243 AVSDVRR

-265 IFSAET
+265 IFSAES
-271 PYAIYEKALDYLWN
+271 PYAIYEQTLDYLWN
-285 AYSEFR
+285 AYSEFHA
-291 VTGQNWKIEQL
+291 TGQNWKIEQL
-302 LGENL
+302 LGKNL

-315 ALPIL
+315 VLPIL
-320 KKNHENCPKA
+320 KKNRENCPK
-330 VTLSALNREQLK
+330 VLTLSDSNRERLK
-342 HLLSITRSILAEQC
+342 HLLSIARSILAEQC
-356 SQKNP
+356 SQKDS
-361 DTEKEI
+361 DTENEI

-398 NSDVCSAE
+398 NSDMRSAE
-406 KGSILLS
+406 KCSVLLS

-428 KKYEEIITIRSFLTD
+428 KKYEELVTIKSFLTD
-443 EQQEK
+443 EQQEQ
-448 LQWEKCLHLLFRY
+448 LQWEKCLHSLFRY

-476 PDKTLWALRKAA
+476 PDETLWALRKAA

-513 LSRQT
+513 LSHQT
-518 RPDAFL
+518 RPDTFL
-524 ISLESPMMRLQS
+524 VSLESPMMRLQS
-536 YISQAYSSSK
+536 YVSQAYSSSNG
-546 EEIDGENDSQD
+546 EIDCKNSSQD
-557 FADEHRRT
+557 FVDEHRRT

-571 VDWEDENKYFTSK
+571 VDWEDENKYFTSR

-596 SKPGFDF
+596 TKPGFDF
-603 GINSST
+603 GISSST

-629 EETGIPFRL
+629 EETGMPFRL
-638 GNVVEGTKAAGGAA
+638 GNVVEDTKAA
-652 ERIALYCPLWAI
+652 PL
-664 LTVVR
+664 
-669 TDEEKYVESSLT
+669 
-681 RGVLSTW
+681 
-688 PQEDADECCKFYMD
+688 
-702 AVLRTETELNEIK
+702 
-715 THWANTFATRTARI
+715 
-729 LLTALSE
+729 
-736 LCSKC
+736 
-741 SDKMMETLL
+741 
-750 VFLKKLYESP
+750 
-760 QKEHYLNATLMVRR
+760 VRR

-871 GFIWEN
+871 GFIWKN

-989 HALWIFTTLRS
+989 HALWIFTTLRL
-1000 QWTPTEKDCAVMSAI
+1000 QWTPTEKDCAVMLAI

-1051 RSADTKRTHSC
+1051 RSADTKRAHSC

-1117 DLLTTH
+1117 DLLTMQS
-1123 PMELILTGLSQL
+1123 MELILTGLSQL
-1135 LEQTRISSDDTVAT
+1135 VEQTRISSDDTVAT

-1166 IDTGKISKDG
+1166 IDAGKISKDG

-1188 DKDEFAEIRNGQR
+1188 DKDEFVEIRNGQR

>member
-1 MAKSGNKME
+1 
-10 VILMDTNAKRYLE
+10 MDTNAKRYLE

-127 NYDTLLERAGENLVE
+127 NYDTLLERAGETLVE
-142 KTFTLVTNKNDL
+142 KTFTLVTNKDDL

-221 IGWIRDNLGAENAP
+221 IVWIRDNLGAENAP

-265 IFSAET
+265 IFSAES
-271 PYAIYEKALDYLWN
+271 PYAIYEQALDYLWN
-285 AYSEFR
+285 EYSEFR
-291 VTGQNWKIEQL
+291 VTGQNWKTHHFFDEKL
-302 LGENL
+302 DR
-307 NHTASIKE
+307 TSSIKE
-315 ALPIL
+315 ALPVL
-320 KKNHENCPKA
+320 RKNHDSCPK
-330 VTLSALNREQLK
+330 VLTLSASNRIKLR
-342 HLLSITRSILAEQC
+342 HLLSTAHAILAHHC
-356 SQKNP
+356 AQK
-361 DTEKEI
+361 DAGTENEMT
-367 EYLYEYDWLNEKAL
+367 YLYEYNWLNEKTLVPL
-381 LPLFSADIDLY
+381 LDSDIDLY
-392 QKILDR
+392 QKILAR
-398 NSDVCSAE
+398 NSDVRSSE
-406 KGSILLS
+406 KCAILFSL
-413 MLRSF
+413 LRSF
-418 REHGDEENWN
+418 REYGDGENWN
-428 KKYEEIITIRSFLTD
+428 IKYAELVAMKAYFTA
-443 EQQEK
+443 EQQE
-448 LQWEKCLHLLFRY
+448 QIRWEECLHSLFRY
-461 EFQQTKQQLREWRVS
+461 EFQKLKQQLKKWRVS
-476 PDKTLWALRKAA
+476 PDQTLWALRKSG
-488 LCAELGEYNTALSL
+488 LCAEVGEYDAALSL

-513 LSRQT
+513 ISHQT

-524 ISLESPMMRLQS
+524 VSLESPMMKLQS
-536 YISQAYSSSK
+536 YISKVRPSGA
-546 EEIDGENDSQD
+546 EERNIT
-557 FADEHRRT
+557 FVDEHRRT

-571 VDWEDENKYFTSK
+571 VDWADENKYFTSR
-584 LEAHWVPFQTYE
+584 LEAHWVPFQTHE
-596 SKPGFDF
+596 TKPRFDF
-603 GINSST
+603 GVNSST
-609 MHLGGEDEERILAF
+609 THYGGEDKERIVAF
-623 SFLRFR
+623 TFLQFR

-638 GNVVEGTKAAGGAA
+638 ENYVDGAKAACGAA

-669 TDEEKYVESSLT
+669 AGEEKFIENALT

-688 PQEDADECCKFYMD
+688 TPKETDECCQFYID
-702 AVLRTETELNEIK
+702 AVLRTELEFTNHK
-715 THWANTFATRTARI
+715 TVDVNTFVTEAATV
-729 LLTALSE
+729 LLEALSE

-741 SDKMMETLL
+741 SDEMMVQLL
-750 VFLKKLYESP
+750 DFLKKLYSSP
-760 QKEHYLNATLMVRR
+760 QKDHYLQAASLVKR
-774 LISFYPVALRHDLV
+774 LIPFYPVGLHRELLL
-788 MQLLT
+788 QLLT
-793 FPLPDLKRLNVQ
+793 FPLPNLERLRIHRDLL
-805 LDFPDPFEVLSA
+805 DPFGVLSA
-817 SASGYESNSDRS
+817 RSKGFKVESEKSCQ
-829 YKEVE
+829 EIE
-834 QLIALIQRNDED
+834 QLIILSQSHDNG

-852 LLYCGAHGLLTTE
+852 LLYCGEQGLLTSD

-871 GFIWEN
+871 DFIWKD
-877 GEPHLPP
+877 GKPHLPEN
-884 YWLDTVCLKLPSQYE
+884 WLDTVCLHFPSQRE
-899 VEEVRYLCQSI
+899 RDEIQYLCQSI
-910 TNKIAQNTSGAI
+910 TNKIEENTSGVI
-922 RFPGGD
+922 CFPGD
-928 AVFTELI
+928 NDIFNELV
-935 NVSLPHADDFT
+935 NVSFFRADEFT
-946 PEETSAILE
+946 SEETSRILE
-955 YSNKRITALSENI
+955 ASKERIADLSDNI
-968 NREVDIFGD
+968 SRGIDAFGD
-977 KGMFVSQIYQIL
+977 EGAFVSQIYQIL

-1000 QWTPTEKDCAVMSAI
+1000 QWTPTEKDCTVLTAI
-1015 ITQCD
+1015 LTQCD
-1020 SHHIS
+1020 THHIS
-1025 HHGIKRYWSIFLK
+1025 HHGIKRYWSILLK
-1038 QNFESKKDLEHSL
+1038 QDFESQKDLERSL
-1051 RSADTKRTHSC
+1051 RSADTKRAHSC

-1071 NPDKRLLPDDELCI
+1071 HPDKMLLPDDELCT
-1085 GLGVAAQQIA
+1085 GLEIAAQQIA
-1095 WGVPKQLV
+1095 WGVPKQLAA
-1103 SALQTVSHAVQYRS
+1103 ALQTVSFAAEDRP

-1123 PMELILTGLSQL
+1123 SMELILTGLSQL

-1188 DKDEFAEIRNGQR
+1188 DKDEFAEIRNDQR